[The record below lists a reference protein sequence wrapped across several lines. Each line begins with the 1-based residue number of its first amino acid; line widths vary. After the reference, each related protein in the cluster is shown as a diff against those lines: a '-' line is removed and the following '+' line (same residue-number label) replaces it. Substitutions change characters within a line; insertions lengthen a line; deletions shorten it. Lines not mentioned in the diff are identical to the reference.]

1 MRAIERAMF
10 PSILGG
16 CLFIFLFSN
25 LLSNP
30 KIVLASAVVVK
41 SGVAIPVVEKVLP
54 PEIFDAPNQEEI
66 TASPEALFGLASPS
80 AEPGAE
86 ALQVS
91 EQAISSSNVVSDNC
105 QLAVAV
111 PESVRQWCSLI
122 QSAAQ
127 EHGLDP
133 NLVAA
138 VIFQESHGN
147 PNAISHSGAVGL
159 MQVMPSDGL
168 AASFQCINGPCFAGR
183 PSSAEL
189 YDPAFNISY
198 GCRML
203 AGLVQ
208 KHDSLRE
215 ALRAYGPANSGYY
228 YADLIL
234 SIYNRY
240 QQAL

>member
-1 MRAIERAMF
+1 MRTIERAIF
-10 PSILGG
+10 PSILVG
-16 CLFIFLFSN
+16 CLFIFLFSS

-30 KIVLASAVVVK
+30 KIVLASAVVANGGAV
-41 SGVAIPVVEKVLP
+41 IPVIEKVLP
-54 PEIFDAPNQEEI
+54 PEVFDAPNQEENE
-66 TASPEALFGLASPS
+66 ASPEALYGLTNPGVESGVETPQDSEEAVSPS
-80 AEPGAE
+80 TD
-86 ALQVS
+86 
-91 EQAISSSNVVSDNC
+91 VSDDC
-105 QLAVAV
+105 QLAAAV
-111 PESVRQWCSLI
+111 PEPVRQWCDLI

-133 NLVAA
+133 NLAAA

-147 PNAISHSGAVGL
+147 PNAYSHSGAVGL
-159 MQVMPSDGL
+159 MQIMPRDGL
-168 AASFQCINGPCFAGR
+168 AAGFQCINGPCFAGR

-203 AGLVQ
+203 AGLIQ
-208 KHDSLRE
+208 KHGSLRE